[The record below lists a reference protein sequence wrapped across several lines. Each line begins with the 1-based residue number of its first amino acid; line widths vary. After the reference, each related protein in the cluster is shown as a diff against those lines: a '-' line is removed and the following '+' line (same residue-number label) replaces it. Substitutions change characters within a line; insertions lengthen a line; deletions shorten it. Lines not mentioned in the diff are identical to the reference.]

1 VNREGR
7 IINSPVDN
15 VVVKG
20 VPSTTALEAAAL
32 PASGIDPAV
41 RATATEFNSR
51 LTRNGGRVE
60 ALTFNDSSV
69 SARWTS
75 AKCDY
80 FEPEVIDL
88 LLSLNRTIKS
98 SPSISG
104 ERTCQGRR
112 RSFKISGAL
121 FQQYR
126 TGKISDTRV
135 LSGIK

>member
-1 VNREGR
+1 MR
-7 IINSPVDN
+7 IQRL
-15 VVVKG
+15 G
-20 VPSTTALEAAAL
+20 VPVLICLLSIGFSDRVHGQSAAAY
-32 PASGIDPAV
+32 
-41 RATATEFNSR
+41 RANIGKTAFNA
-51 LTRNGGRVE
+51 TNGGRLE
-60 ALTFNDSSV
+60 PLTFKDSSV

-112 RSFKISGAL
+112 RSFKLSGAL
-121 FQQYR
+121 CQQYR